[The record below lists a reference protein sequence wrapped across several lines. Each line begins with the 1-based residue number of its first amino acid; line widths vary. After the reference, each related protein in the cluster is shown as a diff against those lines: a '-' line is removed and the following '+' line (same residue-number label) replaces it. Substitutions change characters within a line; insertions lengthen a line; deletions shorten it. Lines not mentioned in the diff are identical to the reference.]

1 MTELKI
7 PLSVPAANR
16 NTYRKNYEQLTN
28 RSGRL
33 LLIAGD
39 QKIEHLND
47 DFYGAGID
55 LGDKSPE
62 HLFKIAAAFPGGV
75 LAIHPG
81 LLSRYGQDYPQIP
94 YLLKLNGKTN
104 IGGLEEKNS
113 SHLFWSVADVVRF
126 SKNNGLKIVGI
137 GYTVYLGGR
146 YESEMLATAA
156 QAIHDAHQAGLTAV
170 IWMYPRGKNVKEEDI
185 HTIAG
190 GAGVAAALDADFV
203 KIKYPYGNK
212 NKKEAAEKFIEAVAA
227 AGRTKV
233 ICVGGAKISAKDLLN
248 FVDLQM
254 NVAGTQGLAIGR
266 NLHQRSLSDAAKLG
280 TALGDIIFHHQKAKN
295 AYASYLAKTPVAKSK
310 TSRFLGIF

>member
-7 PLSVPAANR
+7 PLSVPAASR
-16 NTYRKNYEQLTN
+16 AAYRKNYELLTN
-28 RSGRL
+28 KSGKL

-39 QKIEHLND
+39 QKVEHLND
-47 DFYGAGID
+47 DFYGNGISPD
-55 LGDKSPE
+55 DKTPE

-81 LLSRYGQDYPQIP
+81 LLSRYGQNYPQIP

-104 IGGLEEKNS
+104 IGGEIEKNS
-113 SHLFWSVADVVRF
+113 SHLFWNIADIIRF
-126 SKNNGLKIVGI
+126 SKNSGLRVVGI

-146 YESEMLATAA
+146 YESKMLATAA

-170 IWMYPRGKNVKEEDI
+170 IWMYPRGKNVNEENI

-203 KIKYPYGNK
+203 KIKYPYGHK
-212 NKKEAAEKFIEAVAA
+212 NKKEVAEKFIEAVAA

-233 ICVGGAKISAKDLLN
+233 ICVGGPKMSVKDLLS
-248 FVDLQM
+248 FIDLQI

-280 TALGDIIFHHQKAKN
+280 TALGDIIFNHKKAAT
-295 AYASYLAKTPVAKSK
+295 AYAGYLTKTPPAKSK